1 MDSKISTNK
10 VGVRILSLSPS
21 VREGLEKESSK
32 DDFFSEGD
40 KPIGKGGFGQV
51 WKVRHK
57 TTGQIYVI
65 KVMIKQNIIEQKMV
79 GQINREV
86 EIMYKI
92 NHPHI
97 IKLINHFEDDDY
109 LYLIMHYASKGQ
121 LYSLL
126 KKQGRFDQRNAAQYM
141 REVISAVKYLH
152 SFDPPIIHR
161 DIKPEN
167 ILLDE
172 NGRVKLADFGWSNY
186 ANTNELRKTYCG
198 TPEYLA
204 PEMIRK
210 EGHDTSIDIWDL
222 GVLLFELLCGKP
234 PFAGTSQ
241 NELFTNIKKQRINWP
256 DDFPPLAKNL
266 ISKIL
271 KQNPKER
278 LTLDEILSHSWFD
291 KNPEIKPVLVC
302 QKIDERQWL
311 ESHMINLKNEKT
323 KEEINN
329 ILNSKRKSIMELIRK
344 MSPQNQKAS
353 QNNTDDNPLRGDNN
367 NSAVITQLNEQIEK
381 LKKENSDLK
390 QKNESNELKLK
401 TLKNELSKI
410 KDPSVKAQEE
420 QKLQCLQDELDK
432 YKRMNKDRLGF
443 LAEIKE
449 KGKEIMELKK
459 KLQACEKD
467 LEISKI
473 ENLGLQKKY
482 NEEKAQNELLDV
494 KLNGLKKQLDEGFKE
509 KDEEIT
515 QYRKKYEILKQ
526 KLLNES
532 STEEDSQFKSHTLLE
547 MINESISE
555 YKELFVKKTE
565 NLCTFL
571 SDNKDNSRKLQT
583 ELVNILENKHQKV
596 LETIK
601 KTKSVLE
608 QNFIQISANDK
619 ECSSKVNERLEWQK
633 KQISALMPFKI
644 KSINLETQVS
654 KYEQTIKTK
663 DEAFDI
669 EKKRAETF
677 EKLNKQQLDDITRKN
692 KYIEHLEAKLGD
704 VKDFI
709 IRTFPEKLEDFNKWY
724 NFPSCPIPK

>member
-1 MDSKISTNK
+1 MDSKITTNK
-10 VGVRILSLSPS
+10 VGVRILSLSPT

-57 TTGQIYVI
+57 ATGQIYVI

-126 KKQGRFDQRNAAQYM
+126 KKQGRFDQRTAAQYM

-241 NELFTNIKKQRINWP
+241 NELFANIKKQRINWP
-256 DDFPPLAKNL
+256 DDIPPIAKNL

-278 LTLDEILSHSWFD
+278 LTLDAILSHSWFD
-291 KNPEIKPVLVC
+291 KNPVIKPVLIC

-311 ESHMINLKNEKT
+311 ESHMINSKNEKT

-329 ILNSKRKSIMELIRK
+329 ILKSKRKSIMQMIRRINT
-344 MSPQNQKAS
+344 QNQKVNVA
-353 QNNTDDNPLRGDNN
+353 NVEDNPLKEDNN
-367 NSAVITQLNEQIEK
+367 AAIAQLNETIDK
-381 LKKENSDLK
+381 LKKENVELR
-390 QKNESNELKLK
+390 QKNEKIELELK
-401 TLKNELSKI
+401 TLKNEITKL
-410 KDPSVKAQEE
+410 KDPNTKSQEE
-420 QKLQCLQDELDK
+420 QKMQLLTEELDK
-432 YKRMNKDRLGF
+432 
-443 LAEIKE
+443 
-449 KGKEIMELKK
+449 
-459 KLQACEKD
+459 
-467 LEISKI
+467 
-473 ENLGLQKKY
+473 
-482 NEEKAQNELLDV
+482 
-494 KLNGLKKQLDEGFKE
+494 
-509 KDEEIT
+509 
-515 QYRKKYEILKQ
+515 
-526 KLLNES
+526 
-532 STEEDSQFKSHTLLE
+532 
-547 MINESISE
+547 
-555 YKELFVKKTE
+555 
-565 NLCTFL
+565 
-571 SDNKDNSRKLQT
+571 
-583 ELVNILENKHQKV
+583 
-596 LETIK
+596 
-601 KTKSVLE
+601 
-608 QNFIQISANDK
+608 
-619 ECSSKVNERLEWQK
+619 
-633 KQISALMPFKI
+633 
-644 KSINLETQVS
+644 
-654 KYEQTIKTK
+654 
-663 DEAFDI
+663 
-669 EKKRAETF
+669 
-677 EKLNKQQLDDITRKN
+677 
-692 KYIEHLEAKLGD
+692 
-704 VKDFI
+704 
-709 IRTFPEKLEDFNKWY
+709 
-724 NFPSCPIPK
+724 

>member
-1 MDSKISTNK
+1 MESKVAINK
-10 VGVRILSLSPS
+10 VEVRILSLSPS
-21 VREGLEKESSK
+21 VREGLEKECSK
-32 DDFFSEGD
+32 EDFFSEGD

-57 TTGQIYVI
+57 ATGQIYVI
-65 KVMIKQNIIEQKMV
+65 KVMVKQNIIEQKMV

-126 KKQGRFDQRNAAQYM
+126 KKQGRFDQRSAAQYM

-172 NGRVKLADFGWSNY
+172 NLRVKLADFGWSNY
-186 ANTNELRKTYCG
+186 ANANELRTTYCG

-222 GVLLFELLCGKP
+222 GVLLFELLSGKP

-291 KNPEIKPVLVC
+291 KNPEIRPVLVC

-311 ESHMINLKNEKT
+311 ESHMININNEKT

-329 ILNSKRKSIMELIRK
+329 IVNSKRRSIMELIRK
-344 MSPQNQKAS
+344 MSPQNQKEV
-353 QNNTDDNPLRGDNN
+353 QNSLEEKPLKGDNN
-367 NSAVITQLNEQIEK
+367 NSVVIAQLNEEIEK

-401 TLKNELSKI
+401 SLKNELSKI
-410 KDPSVKAQEE
+410 KDPSVKSSDE
-420 QKLQCLQDELDK
+420 QKLQSLQDELDK
-432 YKRMNKDRLGF
+432 YKRLNKDRLDF

-449 KGKEIMELKK
+449 KGKEIMELKR
-459 KLQACEKD
+459 KLQVCEKD

-482 NEEKAQNELLDV
+482 NEEKAQKESLDI
-494 KLNGLKKQLDEGFKE
+494 KLNELKKQLDEGLKE
-509 KDEEIT
+509 KNEEIA

-532 STEEDSQFKSHTLLE
+532 SNEENSQFRSHTLLE
-547 MINESISE
+547 MITESISE
-555 YKELFVKKTE
+555 IKELFTKKIE
-565 NLCTFL
+565 NICIFL
-571 SDNKDNSRKLQT
+571 SDNKDNSRKLQS
-583 ELVNILENKHQKV
+583 ELINILEDRNQKV

-601 KTKSVLE
+601 KTKSLLE
-608 QNFIQISANDK
+608 QNFIQISVNDK
-619 ECSSKVNERLEWQK
+619 DCSSKVNERLEWQK
-633 KQISALMPFKI
+633 KQISSLMQFKI

-654 KYEQTIKTK
+654 KYEETIKNK
-663 DEAFDI
+663 EEASNE
-669 EKKRAETF
+669 EKKRIETF
-677 EKLNKQQLDDITRKN
+677 EKLNKLQSNEISMKK
-692 KYIEHLEAKLGD
+692 KYIEKLEARLGD
-704 VKDFI
+704 VKDYI

-724 NFPSCPIPK
+724 NFPSSPNHK

>member
-1 MDSKISTNK
+1 MDSKITTNK
-10 VGVRILSLSPS
+10 VGVRILSLSPT

-57 TTGQIYVI
+57 ATGQIYVI

-126 KKQGRFDQRNAAQYM
+126 KKQGRFDQRTAAQYM

-186 ANTNELRKTYCG
+186 ANANELRKTYCG

-256 DDFPPLAKNL
+256 DDIPPIAKNL

-278 LTLDEILSHSWFD
+278 LTLDAILSHSWFD
-291 KNPEIKPVLVC
+291 KNPVIKPVLIC

-311 ESHMINLKNEKT
+311 ESHMINSKNEKT

-329 ILNSKRKSIMELIRK
+329 ILKSKRKSIMEMIRRINT
-344 MSPQNQKAS
+344 QNQKV
-353 QNNTDDNPLRGDNN
+353 NVTNVEDNPLKEDNN
-367 NSAVITQLNEQIEK
+367 AALAQLNETIEK
-381 LKKENSDLK
+381 LKKENSDLR
-390 QKNESNELKLK
+390 QKNEKIELELK
-401 TLKNELSKI
+401 TLKNEIAKL
-410 KDPSVKAQEE
+410 KDPNTKSQEE
-420 QKLQCLQDELDK
+420 QKMQLLTEELDK
-432 YKRMNKDRLGF
+432 YKRMNKDRMTF
-443 LAEIKE
+443 LTEIQE
-449 KGKEIMELKK
+449 KANEIMDLKL
-459 KLQACEKD
+459 KLKACEED
-467 LEISKI
+467 LEISKK
-473 ENLGLQKKY
+473 EYVVLKKKY
-482 NEEKAQNELLDV
+482 NEEKAQNESLDV
-494 KLNGLKKQLDEGFKE
+494 KMNGLKKQLDTGFKE
-509 KDEEIT
+509 KDEEIA
-515 QYRKKYEILKQ
+515 QYRKKFEVLQQ

-532 STEEDSQFKSHTLLE
+532 SSMDSQFKSQTLLE
-547 MINESISE
+547 MINESIAE
-555 YKELFVKKTE
+555 FKEMFEKKTLSLE
-565 NLCTFL
+565 TFL
-571 SDNKDNSRKLQT
+571 NDNKDNLRKIQT
-583 ELVNILENKHQKV
+583 ELLNILADKHQKV

-601 KTKSVLE
+601 KTKASLE
-608 QNFIQISANDK
+608 QDYLQIKVNDK
-619 ECSSKVNERLEWQK
+619 DASTKVNERLDWQK
-633 KQISALMPFKI
+633 KQIASLMPFKI
-644 KSINLETQVS
+644 KSINLESQVA
-654 KYEQTIKTK
+654 KYEETIKTK
-663 DEAFDI
+663 EETIEI
-669 EKKRAETF
+669 EKKKTETF
-677 EKLNKQQLDDITRKN
+677 ERLSRQQEGELKSKK
-692 KYIEHLEAKLGD
+692 KYIEHLEARLGD
-704 VKDFI
+704 IKDFI
-709 IRTFPEKLEDFNKWY
+709 FRTFPDKLEEFNKWY
-724 NFPSCPIPK
+724 NYTACPIPK